1 MYTPYELFTPVT
13 WPESQELMELPGFE
27 ENALLIND
35 EPLLEQYGSSAYLVR
50 VSWLESLEAG
60 EIEP

>member
-1 MYTPYELFTPVT
+1 MYAPDELFTPVT
-13 WPESQELMELPGFE
+13 WPESQGLMELPGFE

>member
-1 MYTPYELFTPVT
+1 MYAPDELFTPVT

-50 VSWLESLEAG
+50 LS
-60 EIEP
+60 

>member
-1 MYTPYELFTPVT
+1 MYAPDELFTPVT
-13 WPESQELMELPGFE
+13 WPDSQELMELPGFE

-35 EPLLEQYGSSAYLVR
+35 QPLLEQYGSSAYLVK

>member
-1 MYTPYELFTPVT
+1 MYTPDELFTPVT
-13 WPESQELMELPGFE
+13 WPENQGLMELPGFE
-27 ENALLIND
+27 ENSLLIND
-35 EPLLEQYGSSAYLVR
+35 GPLFDKYGFSTYLVR

>member
-1 MYTPYELFTPVT
+1 MYTPDELFTPVT

-35 EPLLEQYGSSAYLVR
+35 QPLLEQYGSSAYLVR

-60 EIEP
+60 ETEP